1 MGFLETYVEK
11 KSECKMLTR
20 NQPLYKEWDGRRI
33 EQEKSKYNAD
43 SVEGGALWNNHCL
56 FRVIL
61 HWS

>member
-1 MGFLETYVEK
+1 MMGFLETYVEK

-20 NQPLYKEWDGRRI
+20 NQPLYKDGRKI
-33 EQEKSKYNAD
+33 EQQKSKYVAD
-43 SVEGGALWNNHCL
+43 SVEGGALWNSHCL